1 MHKKKEEV
9 ILRILAQESLV
20 LELWFKRYEF
30 LKFWSYFVDF
40 SEARDLFGII
50 FQIPGSGCKFL
61 DCGLI
66 LEKPRGLSA
75 TCPKLDFLGIVFQ
88 KETRGPRRPGPPW
101 TSGHCRARELGLWP
115 LRCPR
120 ALTEG

>member
-1 MHKKKEEV
+1 MHRKKEEV

-20 LELWFKRYEF
+20 LELWLKIYEF

-50 FQIPGSGCKFL
+50 FQIPRSNCKFL

-66 LEKPRGLSA
+66 TKKHRGFFAKFLEIL
-75 TCPKLDFLGIVFQ
+75 I
-88 KETRGPRRPGPPW
+88 
-101 TSGHCRARELGLWP
+101 
-115 LRCPR
+115 
-120 ALTEG
+120 